1 MSVAGYDYP
10 VVQKSVNEILK
21 QAYILDCPDRCRVC
35 PGRFFDAR
43 ICFHRLKKKWV
54 ETVKLLDFTGV

>member
-10 VVQKSVNEILK
+10 TVQKSMNEILN
-21 QAYILDCPDRCRVC
+21 QAYILDCP
-35 PGRFFDAR
+35 GRFFNAC

-54 ETVKLLDFTGV
+54 EIVKLLDFTGG